1 MRTTKNSPPYKVTI
15 LLIGC
20 FLFTNLLQAQLV
32 EGILLSASD
41 TSTIGAAHVINV
53 SNNKMT
59 TSNAAGY
66 FKLLIKTGDTIIVSN
81 INYVT
86 RQLVIA
92 DQVSLSIYMKPHQIQ
107 LAEVVVT
114 NMPRTASAFRNQ
126 VLDMDMQPTQAF
138 IPYGMKPARPKNKVP
153 ISYDKNKVNTLSY
166 AVNKPLSF
174 IVKKLSKSY
183 KAKVKYYETVAN
195 QGKLITNDKKFN
207 REIVKQL
214 TALEGENLSDF
225 IKFMDVD
232 AFYIQRSTE
241 YEIAL
246 HIQAKFETYRDQL
259 PASESAST
267 GNKQG

>member
-1 MRTTKNSPPYKVTI
+1 MRSTENSPPYKVII

-41 TSTIGAAHVINV
+41 TSAIGAAHIINI

-59 TSNAAGY
+59 TSNAEGY
-66 FKLLIKTGDTIIVSN
+66 FKLVINTGDTIIVSN

-86 RQLVIA
+86 RQLVMG
-92 DQVSLSIYMKPHQIQ
+92 DQKQLSIFMAPQKIQ
-107 LAEVVVT
+107 LSEVIVT
-114 NMPRTASAFRNQ
+114 NMPQTASAFKNR
-126 VLDMDMQPTQAF
+126 VLDMGMQPTQAF
-138 IPYGMKPARPKNKVP
+138 VPFGMKPASARAKIPPN
-153 ISYDKNKVNTLSY
+153 YDSEKVNTVKY
-166 AVNKPLSF
+166 AVNKPISF
-174 IVKKLSKSY
+174 IVKKLSKDY
-183 KAKVKYYETVAN
+183 KAKVKYYETVAE
-195 QGKLITNDKKFN
+195 QGKIISNDKKFN

-232 AFYIQRSTE
+232 QFYIQRSTE

-246 HIQAKFETYRDQL
+246 HIQEKFERYKDQL
-259 PASESAST
+259 PAREAT
-267 GNKQG
+267 GGYKHG